1 MPPRYWTSRRRGRT
15 IEDVP
20 VITIDS
26 IRSDADAA
34 AFARLNETWISQ
46 HFTLEAKDR
55 ATLADPFGVYVRP
68 GGDVLLAR
76 DDDGTVLGCVA
87 LEPLEDAPGTFELSK
102 MAVDPAA
109 QGQGLGRRLLE
120 AAVERARELGATSLF
135 LGSNTKL
142 APAVHLYEAVGF
154 AHVPRE
160 DIGPMPYDRANVF
173 MKLTL

>member
-1 MPPRYWTSRRRGRT
+1 MLG
-15 IEDVP
+15 VP

-26 IRSDADAA
+26 IATAADAA
-34 AFARLNETWISQ
+34 AFAALNEAWIVQ

-55 ATLADPFGVYVRP
+55 ETLADPFGTYVAP

-76 DDDGTVLGCVA
+76 DGDRVLGCVA
-87 LEPLEDAPGTFELSK
+87 LEPGAGGVFELSK

-120 AAVERARELGATSLF
+120 AAIARARELGASSLF

-154 AHVPRE
+154 HHVPRE

-173 MKLTL
+173 MRLPL

>member
-1 MPPRYWTSRRRGRT
+1 MDISPSGPHHDG
-15 IEDVP
+15 VP

-26 IRSDADAA
+26 IRSPADAA
-34 AFARLNETWISQ
+34 AFAALNEAWISE

-55 ATLADPFGVYVRP
+55 ATLADPFGAYVEP

-76 DDDGTVLGCVA
+76 DGDRDGAILGCVA
-87 LEPLEDAPGTFELSK
+87 LEPLHDQPGVFELSK

-109 QGQGLGRRLLE
+109 QGRGLGRRLLE
-120 AAVERARELGATSLF
+120 AGIERARALGATSLF

-142 APAVHLYEAVGF
+142 APAVHLYEALGF
-154 AHVPRE
+154 THVPRE

-173 MKLTL
+173 MSLKL

>member
-1 MPPRYWTSRRRGRT
+1 MV
-15 IEDVP
+15 DVP

-26 IRSDADAA
+26 IATDADAA
-34 AFARLNETWISQ
+34 AFAALNEAWIVQ
-46 HFTLEAKDR
+46 HFTLEDKDR
-55 ATLADPFGVYVRP
+55 ETLADPFGTYVAP

-76 DDDGTVLGCVA
+76 DDDRALGCVA
-87 LEPLEDAPGTFELSK
+87 LEPGADGVFELSK

-120 AAVERARELGATSLF
+120 AAIARARELGATSLF

-142 APAVHLYEAVGF
+142 APAVHLYESVGF
-154 AHVPRE
+154 RHVPRE

-173 MKLTL
+173 MQMAL

>member
-1 MPPRYWTSRRRGRT
+1 M
-15 IEDVP
+15 IA
-20 VITIDS
+20 IDS
-26 IRSDADAA
+26 IRSPADAA
-34 AFARLNETWISQ
+34 AFAALNEAWISA

-55 ATLADPFGVYVRP
+55 ETLADPFGVYVAP

-76 DDDGTVLGCVA
+76 DADGAVLGCVA
-87 LEPLEDAPGTFELSK
+87 LEPAPAGVFELSK

-120 AAVERARELGATSLF
+120 AAIARARDLGATSLF

-142 APAVHLYEAVGF
+142 APAVHVYEALGF
-154 AHVPRE
+154 THVPRE

-173 MKLTL
+173 MRLEL

>member
-1 MPPRYWTSRRRGRT
+1 ML
-15 IEDVP
+15 DVP

-26 IRSDADAA
+26 IATPADAA
-34 AFARLNETWISQ
+34 AFAALNEAWIVQ

-55 ATLADPFGVYVRP
+55 ATLADPFGTYVAP
-68 GGDVLLAR
+68 GGDVLVAR
-76 DDDGTVLGCVA
+76 DGEQVLGCVA
-87 LEPLEDAPGTFELSK
+87 LEPEGAGVFELSK

-120 AAVERARELGATSLF
+120 AAIARARELGATSLF

-142 APAVHLYEAVGF
+142 APAVHLYEALGF
-154 AHVPRE
+154 THVPRE

-173 MKLTL
+173 MRLEL